1 MTRLLIVEDD
11 PDLALALRVLLT
23 RRGYEVSLAAD
34 GREGLRLLFAERP
47 ALMLLDL
54 LLPALDGWE
63 VLDRTRDMSDLPVLV
78 LSGLGAVDDRVRAL
92 RSGADDFLV
101 KPFAHPEL
109 LARIEALLRRAGPRQ
124 WAGEAVEEDLRLVPE
139 RRAALWQGG
148 EIRLSDIEYR
158 LLRLLVRNRGRVVTT
173 EQLLDQVWDDTTAI
187 GRDRVKFAVLR
198 LRRKLRTAGGPSA
211 RDPLEAVRGLG
222 YRYESADRPAARSPG
237 AAAHGTGGG

>member
-23 RRGYEVSLAAD
+23 RHGYEVSVAAD
-34 GREGLRLLFAERP
+34 GREALRLLFAERP
-47 ALMLLDL
+47 ALMVLDL
-54 LLPALDGWE
+54 LLPELDGWE

-78 LSGLGAVDDRVRAL
+78 LSGLGDVDDRVRGL
-92 RSGADDFLV
+92 RSGADDYLV
-101 KPFAHPEL
+101 KPFDRTEL
-109 LARIEALLRRAGPRQ
+109 LARVEALLRRSGPRH
-124 WAGEAVEEDLRLVPE
+124 WVGAHVEEDLRLVPE

-158 LLRLLVRNRGRVVTT
+158 LLQVLVRNRGRVVTT
-173 EQLLDQVWDDTTAI
+173 EQLLDQVWDDALAI

-198 LRRKLRTAGGPSA
+198 LRRKLRTAGGPHS

-222 YRYESADRPAARSPG
+222 YRYETADRPTGLDRS
-237 AAAHGTGGG
+237 AGG

>member
-11 PDLALALRVLLT
+11 LDLALALRVLLG
-23 RRGYEVSLAAD
+23 RRGYEVSVAAD

-47 ALMLLDL
+47 ALMLLDV
-54 LLPALDGWE
+54 LLPELDGWE

-78 LSGLGAVDDRVRAL
+78 LSGLGDVDDRVRGL
-92 RSGADDFLV
+92 RSGADDYLV
-101 KPFAHPEL
+101 KPFDHTEL
-109 LARIEALLRRAGPRQ
+109 LARVEALLRRSGPRR
-124 WAGEAVEEDLRLVPE
+124 WAGEPVEEDLRLVPE
-139 RRAALWQGG
+139 RRAALWQGS

-158 LLRLLVRNRGRVVTT
+158 LLQLLVRNRGRVVTT

-198 LRRKLRTAGGPSA
+198 LRRKLRTAAGPGS

-222 YRYESADRPAARSPG
+222 YRYESAP
-237 AAAHGTGGG
+237 GGGRNR